1 MESQKV
7 HQNNIIKEDE
17 KMKTKNRKRLVTAVL
32 AMTAAVGVM
41 LFTPVKAE
49 AAGKFDPAY
58 YAAAYPDVAAAV
70 GMDANALY
78 THYVSFGRLE
88 GRLPYDG
95 AEAGE
100 LVDGV
105 AGMDTA
111 AAAALPGVVPL
122 QELPHYA
129 DLKDSMTD
137 EQFAEV
143 YNNIAPWI
151 PVIQATCEG
160 QGEQVVFVAQMITDA
175 LADGD
180 IAYTNATPYFSN
192 AYGFSYYGGADASG
206 CTRTAGL
213 MYEMLGIEWEH
224 GAVSYNGIILHHW
237 SVVTV
242 DGQRYVVDPCMGI
255 LVREQTPHVHPYLE
269 SIFSLY
275 GIK

>member
-1 MESQKV
+1 
-7 HQNNIIKEDE
+7 
-17 KMKTKNRKRLVTAVL
+17 MKNKNRKRLLTAVL
-32 AMTAAVGVM
+32 AMAAAGVM

-78 THYVSFGRLE
+78 THYISFGRLE
-88 GRLPYDG
+88 GRLPYAG
-95 AEAGE
+95 AEVGE

-105 AGMDTA
+105 AGTDTA
-111 AAAALPGVVPL
+111 VAATLPGVVPL
-122 QELPHYA
+122 QSLPHYA
-129 DLKDSMTD
+129 DLKDTMTD
-137 EQFAEV
+137 AEFAEI
-143 YNNIAPWI
+143 YNNLAPWI
-151 PVIQATCEG
+151 PVIQGVSQG
-160 QGEQVVFVAQMITDA
+160 QGQGPQVAFVAQMITDW
-175 LADGD
+175 LAEGD

-192 AYGFSYYGGADASG
+192 AYGIYYGGVDSSG

-224 GAVSYNGIILHHW
+224 AAVSYNGMVLYHW

-242 DGQRYVVDPCMGI
+242 DGQRYVVDPCMGV
-255 LVREQTPHVHPYLE
+255 LVREQTRHVHPYLE

>member
-1 MESQKV
+1 
-7 HQNNIIKEDE
+7 
-17 KMKTKNRKRLVTAVL
+17 MKAKNRKRLMKAVL
-32 AMTAAVGVM
+32 AMAAAAGVM
-41 LFTPVKAE
+41 LFAPVKAE

-78 THYVSFGRLE
+78 VHYVSYGRLE
-88 GRLPYDG
+88 GRLPYAG

-105 AGMDTA
+105 AGTDA
-111 AAAALPGVVPL
+111 AVAAALPGVVPL

-137 EQFAEV
+137 AEFAEI
-143 YNNIAPWI
+143 YNNMAPWI
-151 PVIQATCEG
+151 PVIQGMSQG
-160 QGEQVVFVAQMITDA
+160 QEQGPQVVFVAQMITDA
-175 LADGD
+175 LAEGD
-180 IAYTNATPYFSN
+180 VAYTNATPYFSN
-192 AYGFSYYGGADASG
+192 AYGFFYYGGADASG

-224 GAVSYNGIILHHW
+224 AAVSYNGMILHHW

-242 DGQRYVVDPCMGI
+242 DGKRYVVDPCMGI
-255 LVREQTPHVHPYLE
+255 LEPEQTRHVHPYLE
-269 SIFSLY
+269 AIFSLY
-275 GIK
+275 GLR